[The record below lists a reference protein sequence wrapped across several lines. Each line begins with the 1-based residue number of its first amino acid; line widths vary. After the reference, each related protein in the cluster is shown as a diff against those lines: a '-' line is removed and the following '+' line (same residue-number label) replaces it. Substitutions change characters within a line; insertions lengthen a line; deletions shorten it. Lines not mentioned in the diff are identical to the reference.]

1 MTFVD
6 NLLRM
11 TEETIGLEKRIGLE
25 VQIETATG
33 LRNLHDIAAGAS
45 ERTET
50 LIFGQPT

>member
-33 LRNLHDIAAGAS
+33 LRNLHDAAGAS